1 MANRNKNTVNKASEW
16 MEYGVEYKAGKVK
29 APLFGYIPK
38 LIPVDTN
45 GKVGDA
51 GTWSMSHGNDTY
63 KVEDMGDKTRSVM
76 ECAGLTSIQGSCPCH
91 CDDCYCDN
99 GRYRMDPIKAAN
111 MRKLILA
118 KLYPEWTEKAIT
130 AQIKIEGIKQVR
142 IHASG
147 DFFSPEYVDMWR
159 RIVIACDGTTF
170 WTYTK
175 YEYALNAFRDLDN
188 ITITPSVLPMK
199 KGFNFGTCAE
209 LLDKYHALTKAG
221 YRVHICAC
229 GTNMETH
236 CSDCKHG
243 CKAIG
248 KECDYVLFIKHST
261 ANYKAGKTDPVE
273 YAKVCE
279 IIARQAN

>member
-1 MANRNKNTVNKASEW
+1 MARVTKASKYA
-16 MEYGVEYKAGKVK
+16 EYGIEYKDGKVK
-29 APLFGYIPK
+29 APIFGFVAP
-38 LIPVDTN
+38 LIPVDSNT
-45 GKVGDA
+45 KVGDA
-51 GTWSMSHGNDTY
+51 GTWSIMHGNEIY
-63 KVEDMGDKTRSVM
+63 NAAVMGKETAAVM
-76 ECAGLTSIQGSCPCH
+76 AAANLNTVKGSCPCH
-91 CDDCYCDN
+91 CEHCYCDN

-111 MRKLILA
+111 MRKLILS
-118 KLYPEWTEKAIT
+118 KLYPEWVAMAII
-130 AQIKIEGIKQVR
+130 AQIHIDGIDQVR
-142 IHASG
+142 IHAAG
-147 DFFSPEYVDMWR
+147 DFFSDEYVCMWR
-159 RIVIACDGTTF
+159 AIVIVCPGTTF

-175 YEYALNAFRDLDN
+175 YEAAIKAFDDLKN
-188 ITITPSVLPMK
+188 VTVVPSVLPMK